1 MTSPEPTQAII
12 DDFVGNAH
20 GSFARVKELLDQ
32 YPSLVNANA
41 SWNETALA
49 AAAQTGQKKI
59 AELLLTAGAPMDI
72 CAAAMLG
79 LADRVREFLRA
90 DPAAAHAI
98 GAHGIPVLYH
108 AANRGNKDVAE
119 LLLAHGSDV
128 NAGEG
133 GNPALHGAVLFRQ
146 PHMAEWLLAHGARVN
161 AKNYEGKTPLAV
173 ALHHGDNVMA
183 DLLKRHGGT
192 E

>member
-1 MTSPEPTQAII
+1 MTSPKPTQAII

-20 GSFARVKELLDQ
+20 GNFARVKELLDQ

-49 AAAQTGQKKI
+49 AAAQTGQKPI
-59 AELLLTAGAPMDI
+59 AELLLAAGAPMDI

-79 LADRVREFLRA
+79 LTERVREFLHA
-90 DPAAAHAI
+90 DPEAAHAT

-119 LLLAHGSDV
+119 LLLAHDSDV
-128 NAGEG
+128 
-133 GNPALHGAVLFRQ
+133 
-146 PHMAEWLLAHGARVN
+146 
-161 AKNYEGKTPLAV
+161 
-173 ALHHGDNVMA
+173 
-183 DLLKRHGGT
+183 
-192 E
+192 

>member
-1 MTSPEPTQAII
+1 MTSLELTQAII

-20 GSFARVKELLDQ
+20 GNYARVKELLDQ

-49 AAAQTGQKKI
+49 AAAQTGQKQI
-59 AELLLTAGAPMDI
+59 AELLLAAGAPMDI
-72 CAAAMLG
+72 CAAAVLG
-79 LADRVREFLRA
+79 LADLVREFLRA
-90 DPAAAHAI
+90 DPEAAHAT

-133 GNPALHGAVLFRQ
+133 GNPAIHGALLFRQ
-146 PHMAEWLLAHGARVN
+146 PQMAAWLLAHGAHVN

-173 ALHHGDNVMA
+173 ALHNGDSGMA
-183 DLLKRHGGT
+183 DLLKRHGGA